1 MLGLNLYK
9 DLSPLSDRYGKIVAP
24 LSEYLSES
32 ALIKYRLKIEISYL
46 IALSKVKVARK
57 LTTAEKSTLKK
68 ITENLGD
75 SDIQNIK
82 NIEEEVHHDIKAI
95 ELFLRKKLKG
105 TSLEDLLELLHY
117 CLTSE
122 DVNNLAY
129 RLMLR
134 DANSNVILPTLK
146 QLIINLKNFSLQ
158 NSTVIMMART
168 HGQDA
173 IPTTLGKETAIYAV
187 RLFNIYQKLSA
198 FELCGKLNGAI
209 GGWNAHAYTELK
221 IDWIKFSKN
230 YVESLGLKFNEFTTQ
245 INPYDDVVGLLSII
259 HLMNSIMIDFNQD
272 MWRYISDG
280 WLKQKVEKKSV
291 GSSTMAQK
299 VNPINFENSE
309 GNAQI
314 ANGLIEALNRT
325 LPISRLQRDLSNST
339 VIRNIAPTL
348 GHTLLV
354 LKSAI
359 SGLEKV
365 HPDKQDIENY
375 LNNNWSILAE
385 PLQILLRRH
394 GINDSYN
401 VVKNQI
407 MGKKLS
413 EKEWRQL
420 IQGLEVSPSIKSEI
434 SKLKPSNYIG
444 YCTKIV
450 KDAEKHINL

>member
-1 MLGLNLYK
+1 
-9 DLSPLSDRYGKIVAP
+9 
-24 LSEYLSES
+24 
-32 ALIKYRLKIEISYL
+32 
-46 IALSKVKVARK
+46 
-57 LTTAEKSTLKK
+57 
-68 ITENLGD
+68 
-75 SDIQNIK
+75 
-82 NIEEEVHHDIKAI
+82 
-95 ELFLRKKLKG
+95 
-105 TSLEDLLELLHY
+105 
-117 CLTSE
+117 
-122 DVNNLAY
+122 
-129 RLMLR
+129 
-134 DANSNVILPTLK
+134 
-146 QLIINLKNFSLQ
+146 
-158 NSTVIMMART
+158 
-168 HGQDA
+168 
-173 IPTTLGKETAIYAV
+173 
-187 RLFNIYQKLSA
+187 
-198 FELCGKLNGAI
+198 
-209 GGWNAHAYTELK
+209 
-221 IDWIKFSKN
+221 
-230 YVESLGLKFNEFTTQ
+230 
-245 INPYDDVVGLLSII
+245 
-259 HLMNSIMIDFNQD
+259 